1 MAEKSREDWE
11 AQMEARRKEREEY
24 DFKEWGYHETKL
36 GEFLIDRLAHKEKP
50 KDLFDMW
57 NDRSTE
63 QFNHLASFASRVVRG
78 LEAIESVKEEPDGKT
93 IYKYSYKDKVLLA
106 VVIYNGNYTL
116 LFPCMNDIVDGDLRR
131 YADNPLFPFL
141 NFFRGFDTYIYGPQQ
156 GLYSLYFRML
166 MGYLV
171 YKFPETRDR
180 FLREPKG

>member
-1 MAEKSREDWE
+1 MAEKSKEDWE
-11 AQMEARRKEREEY
+11 AQMEARRKEREEH

-63 QFNHLASFASRVVRG
+63 QFNHLASFARSVVHG
-78 LEAIESVKEEPDGKT
+78 LEAVESVREEQDKT
-93 IYKYSYKDKVLLA
+93 IYQYSYKDKVLLA
-106 VVIYNGNYTL
+106 VVICNGNYTL

-156 GLYSLYFRML
+156 GLYGLYFRML

-180 FLREPKG
+180 FLPKKKG

>member
-1 MAEKSREDWE
+1 MATDSKEDWE
-11 AQMEARRKEREEY
+11 AQLEARRKEREEY
-24 DFKEWGYHETKL
+24 EFNQWGYHDTKL
-36 GEFLIDRLAHKEKP
+36 GKFLIDKLTHKEKP

-63 QFNHLASFASRVVRG
+63 NFNHLASFARRVVCG
-78 LEAIESVKEEPDGKT
+78 LKADESVRAEPDNKT
-93 IYKYSYKDKVLLA
+93 IYQYSYKDKVLLA

-141 NFFRGFDTYIYGPQQ
+141 EFFLGFDTSIYGPQQ
-156 GLYSLYFRML
+156 GLYNLYLHML

-171 YKFPETRDR
+171 HKFPETRTR
-180 FLREPKG
+180 FLPGPKG